1 MAPRFLLGP
10 LFSPQ
15 FFLNFPLK
23 FVWLTFI
30 IPPTFFLAL
39 QWPPLSPLVPA
50 NQLTSSRKKS
60 NATRSIKDQK
70 VFYSAMRGYPSHM
83 ERVFQKSFDPSHYH
97 TIRHTGVS
105 KVLLLVKTL
114 KAGKAAGCN
123 EIRPEIHKAL
133 NRGVFWLTRVC

>member
-1 MAPRFLLGP
+1 
-10 LFSPQ
+10 
-15 FFLNFPLK
+15 
-23 FVWLTFI
+23 
-30 IPPTFFLAL
+30 
-39 QWPPLSPLVPA
+39 
-50 NQLTSSRKKS
+50 
-60 NATRSIKDQK
+60 
-70 VFYSAMRGYPSHM
+70 M

-123 EIRPEIHKAL
+123 EIRPEIHKTF